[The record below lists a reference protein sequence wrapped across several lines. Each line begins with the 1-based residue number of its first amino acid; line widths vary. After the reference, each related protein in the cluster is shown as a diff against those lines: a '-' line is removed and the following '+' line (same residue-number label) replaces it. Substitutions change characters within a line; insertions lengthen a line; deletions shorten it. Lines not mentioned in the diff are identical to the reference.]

1 MPIVLTYLNGRQR
14 LVQGESWMQLNNAGG
29 AALGCVNLKRV
40 PDGGKITVVKSALA
54 EVEEFTEE
62 AWAKMMQEQK
72 DAQEAQAAAQAKSKS
87 DAEVKKAADAA
98 TLALL
103 ESKTI
108 RGRIKRIFKR
118 G

>member
-40 PDGGKITVVKSALA
+40 PDGGKITIVKSALA

-62 AWAKMMQEQK
+62 AWAKMTQEQK
-72 DAQEAQAAAQAKSKS
+72 DAQEAQAAAQAKAKS
-87 DAEVKKAADAA
+87 DAEVKKATAL
-98 TLALL
+98 LALL

-108 RGRIKRIFKR
+108 KGRVKRLLHIGKP
-118 G
+118 